1 MANGVLAA
9 VEGGGLRFAGLALNA
24 VDAKGRV
31 SLPALFRSTIE
42 RRLGSVTVP
51 DGIALPRAVMMGM
64 HESWPA
70 LQGFDIV
77 YLDTLHAQLKAR
89 VEASADPADQ
99 LAAFDDAQLDAF
111 SAVEE
116 VAFDGNGRMVLP
128 AGLRRR
134 SGIADLAFF
143 VAAGDT
149 FQIWHPDRFREHRA
163 DSRRAI
169 DALDDLLADRAARG
183 KGGAA

>member
-1 MANGVLAA
+1 MAAL
-9 VEGGGLRFAGLALNA
+9 EGGGLRYAGLALNA

-31 SLPALFRSTIE
+31 SLPALFRGTIE
-42 RRLGSVTVP
+42 RRLQQAP
-51 DGIALPRAVMMGM
+51 EGITFPKAVMMGM
-64 HESWPA
+64 HERWPA
-70 LQGFDIV
+70 LQGFDMPH
-77 YLDTLHAQLKAR
+77 LDTLHAQLRAR
-89 VEASADPADQ
+89 VEASADAADR
-99 LAAFDDAQLDAF
+99 LAAFDDEQQDAF

-149 FQIWHPDRFREHRA
+149 FQIWNPERFREHRA
-163 DSRRAI
+163 ESRRSL